1 MANTLKLFLLFIV
14 ATVLHWAFMSVFGGA
29 GVSLNVMLVF
39 ACAVCAY
46 LPPQYGYTAAFVCG
60 LFLDFFGVKL
70 FGNNALTFTLCACM
84 MYGLDKRL
92 DFDAPA
98 PQMISLFALGLFAA
112 VFNLALLRV
121 FAGFSAWTGFWPL
134 LSGVVFNAVLSP
146 FVFWAVRR
154 VFKRER

>member
-1 MANTLKLFLLFIV
+1 
-14 ATVLHWAFMSVFGGA
+14 
-29 GVSLNVMLVF
+29 
-39 ACAVCAY
+39 
-46 LPPQYGYTAAFVCG
+46 
-60 LFLDFFGVKL
+60 
-70 FGNNALTFTLCACM
+70 M